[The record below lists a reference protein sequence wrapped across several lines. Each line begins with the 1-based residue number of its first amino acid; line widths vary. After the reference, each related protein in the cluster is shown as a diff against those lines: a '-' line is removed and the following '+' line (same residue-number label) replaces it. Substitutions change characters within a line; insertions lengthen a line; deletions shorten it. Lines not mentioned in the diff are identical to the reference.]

1 MERPE
6 FYPDVGGDSSGRR
19 ACDGGKWALK
29 AVGALRKVHS
39 SSLKVEGGSGGSG
52 FLSIFSTTGEGC
64 RSITVDLD
72 FDQETK
78 LSGTVVAVREER
90 GERWSWLSVEMA
102 GGGRDLVRR
111 RRGRGRCQVAGGR

>member
-1 MERPE
+1 M
-6 FYPDVGGDSSGRR
+6 
-19 ACDGGKWALK
+19 K

-39 SSLKVEGGSGGSG
+39 SLLEIEGGSGGSG
-52 FLSIFSTTGEGC
+52 FLSTFFATGERC
-64 RSITVDLD
+64 RSIAVGLG

-102 GGGRDLVRR
+102 GGGRELVRR
-111 RRGRGRCQVAGGR
+111 